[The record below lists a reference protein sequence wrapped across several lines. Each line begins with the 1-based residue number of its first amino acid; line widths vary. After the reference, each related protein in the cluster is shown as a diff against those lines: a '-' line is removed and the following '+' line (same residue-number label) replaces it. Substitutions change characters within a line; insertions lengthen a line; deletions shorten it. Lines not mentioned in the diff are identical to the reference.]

1 MSAPPGHRLRGW
13 VAGVLVVVAGVLFP
27 VSAVAYW
34 ANSSVLDEARFT
46 AAVGPLAADPQ
57 VRASVSGALSSRVAD
72 VLRSGELV
80 DQLPPALR
88 PLGKQLADA
97 VGQQLESAVTAVVSS
112 DAFATAW
119 TEANSKAQRSLVAS
133 LRGDDSGAVTAQGS
147 QIVLDTGVFVQQL
160 RDRLATGDLAVL
172 AQVPLPERLSQ
183 QIVLV
188 DTPQLENLVDAYP
201 RVEPV
206 APWLI
211 FAVLGL
217 FAVAVVVAVRR
228 LLVVGGRQRD
238 AVRRSVAVL
247 DQGLVAVQVKRD
259 DDRAGAVGRGKRS
272 VSQPRAVSRSAACCS
287 CGSGG
292 ASSAASFPSTCVC
305 ACSVS
310 QVALHAS
317 NGSAVHT
324 DVIAAPVGAIDFFD
338 AAISRRK
345 PDELLRALGGRAIS
359 IYRRGGDGEARPA
372 PRDIGDH
379 AAQDLLGQ
387 G

>member
-228 LLVVGGRQRD
+228 LLVVGWIGVALLIGAGAIALFGRRAEQSLSDNLSGASLSGLAGPYWD
-238 AVRRSVAVL
+238 ALAGGLRLFA
-247 DQGLVAVQVKRD
+247 LVAAA
-259 DDRAGAVGRGKRS
+259 AGV
-272 VSQPRAVSRSAACCS
+272 VLL
-287 CGSGG
+287 
-292 ASSAASFPSTCVC
+292 STGLT
-305 ACSVS
+305 
-310 QVALHAS
+310 VALL
-317 NGSAVHT
+317 
-324 DVIAAPVGAIDFFD
+324 
-338 AAISRRK
+338 RR
-345 PDELLRALGGRAIS
+345 RT
-359 IYRRGGDGEARPA
+359 
-372 PRDIGDH
+372 
-379 AAQDLLGQ
+379 
-387 G
+387 